1 MEEALP
7 LTAKQRSL
15 NMIIKQWLVLIVVLG
30 FSIFDRE
37 SNVTLAD
44 DAVSVVSIDF
54 TFDNGSLLFELQ
66 RQDEVTYCMILHPK
80 SDLRGTFGKGAN
92 FLISKSKQFKRDGT
106 TVQSEKELAETI
118 NGLFAKQNELTLR
131 HRAVLGYLLARAF
144 GREPILWGNDAVSSL
159 EKGNWIACFQQA
171 NQMQGKVEESPF

>member
-1 MEEALP
+1 
-7 LTAKQRSL
+7 
-15 NMIIKQWLVLIVVLG
+15 MIIKQWRVLIVVLCS
-30 FSIFDRE
+30 SIFNGE
-37 SNVTLAD
+37 TKVSLAED
-44 DAVSVVSIDF
+44 TVSVVSIDF

-66 RQDEVTYCMILHPK
+66 RQDEVSYWMIVHPK

-92 FLISKSKQFKRDGT
+92 FLRSKTKQFQRDGT

-118 NGLFAKQNELTLR
+118 NGLFEKQNELTLR

-144 GREPILWGNDAVSSL
+144 GREPILWGNDAVASL

-171 NQMQGKVEESPF
+171 NQMQGKVDESPF